1 MLDQSNTDSSKK
13 HPANINKIIN
23 QTISMLMSSYKS
35 KGITNLPQI
44 TTNLSGDIPHIILSV
59 QSFSKVI
66 YNILDNA
73 LYAVQKKYQDQTL
86 SEITI
91 SVENHLNDVEVS
103 IRDNGTGIKNEIKNR
118 IFEPFFTTKEGG
130 MNPGL
135 GLSTSLE
142 IIEDLKGSISVDST
156 EGEFTEFKI
165 IIPKK

>member
-1 MLDQSNTDSSKK
+1 ML
-13 HPANINKIIN
+13 
-23 QTISMLMSSYKS
+23 LSSYKS

-44 TTNLSGDIPHIILSV
+44 TTALDNNIPHIVLSI

-73 LYAVQKKYQDQTL
+73 LYSVLKKFEDQSL
-86 SEITI
+86 SEVKI
-91 SVENHLNDVEVS
+91 SVNDHLNDIE
-103 IRDNGTGIKNEIKNR
+103 IIIKDNGLGIPSDVKER

-142 IIEDLKGSISVDST
+142 IIQDLKGNISVDSAQ
-156 EGEFTEFKI
+156 GEFAEFKI